1 MLTGIDPMLS
11 GELLLHLDAM
21 GHSDALVIADAHFPA
36 ARLGARV
43 VVLPTLSTP
52 EVLRA
57 VRTVIPL
64 DDEPV
69 LDLMT
74 SADGTVLEVQREL
87 IAAAGATEDA
97 VRFVDR
103 FAYYD
108 EAATAFLIIRTGETR
123 KYGNVTLR
131 KGLVTPG
138 A

>member
-21 GHSDALVIADAHFPA
+21 GHSDAVVIADAHFPA

-87 IAAAGATEDA
+87 IAAAGTTEDA
-97 VRFVDR
+97 ARFVDR

>member
-1 MLTGIDPMLS
+1 MLTGIDPVLS

-21 GHSDALVIADAHFPA
+21 GHSDAVVIADAHFPA
-36 ARLGARV
+36 ARLGERV

-74 SADGTVLEVQREL
+74 STDGTVLDVQREL
-87 IAAAGATEDA
+87 IAAAGTTEDA

-131 KGLVTPG
+131 KGLVLPG